1 MQMAAAFGFERS
13 TGLAELGLAVVA
25 DAECDLRAL
34 DRDLRAR
41 LPGAHPTTF
50 WRVSEIPRNR
60 MGKAER
66 GVLAEAFG
74 RTGSVR

>member
-1 MQMAAAFGFERS
+1 M
-13 TGLAELGLAVVA
+13 AELLPTIHDPSA
-25 DAECDLRAL
+25 LRAL